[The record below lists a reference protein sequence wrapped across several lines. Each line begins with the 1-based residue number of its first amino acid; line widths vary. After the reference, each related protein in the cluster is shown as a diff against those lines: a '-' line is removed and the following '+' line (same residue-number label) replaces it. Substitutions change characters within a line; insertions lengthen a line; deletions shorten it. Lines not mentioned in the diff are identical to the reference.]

1 MANGRR
7 HDFPLNMVKPQVK
20 RTGRRRP
27 MRRPLLRGVNHATAA
42 LVSIIMMLPI
52 YLVVVNSLKDSV
64 QARAMGVELPKGLH
78 LDNYLTV
85 IDEGKLGQ
93 AFTNSVLY
101 TGLATILCILCATAA
116 AFVLARNRTRLN
128 RFWYFFLVMGI
139 AIPLNYVTMTKV
151 MQITHLVNS
160 QLGMI
165 LLYAAF
171 KLPFAVFVIYAFV
184 HTVPR
189 EIDEA
194 AVIDGCSP
202 RQLFWSVMVPLL
214 RPAWIT
220 VGILTFLDLWS
231 EFVMPLYFLSSSS
244 KWPMTLAV
252 YNFFGIYEANWNL
265 VSADVVLTILP
276 VVMVFLIGQRYV
288 MSGITTGAVKG

>member
-1 MANGRR
+1 
-7 HDFPLNMVKPQVK
+7 
-20 RTGRRRP
+20 
-27 MRRPLLRGVNHATAA
+27 MRRGVNHLIA
-42 LVSIIMMLPI
+42 LGVSLVMLVPV
-52 YLVVVNSLKDSV
+52 YLVLVNSFKDSV
-64 QARAMGVELPKGLH
+64 QSRSMGVELPAGWH

-93 AFTNSVLY
+93 AFANSVIY
-101 TGLATILCILCATAA
+101 TVFATVLCVLCATAA
-116 AFVLARNRTRLN
+116 AFVLSRNRTKWN
-128 RFWYFFLVMGI
+128 RFWYFFLVIGI

-151 MQITHLVNS
+151 MQVTHLVNT

-171 KLPFAVFVIYAFV
+171 KIPFAVFVIYAFV

-189 EIDEA
+189 ELDEA
-194 AVIDGCSP
+194 AIIDGCSP
-202 RQLFWSVMVPLL
+202 RQLFWSIMMPLL
-214 RPAWIT
+214 RPAWLT

-231 EFVMPLYFLSSSS
+231 EFIMPLYFLSNSG

-276 VVMVFLIGQRYV
+276 VVVVFVFSQRYI

>member
-20 RTGRRRP
+20 RTGQRRP
-27 MRRPLLRGVNHATAA
+27 MRRPLLRGVNHTTAA
-42 LVSIIMMLPI
+42 LVSIIMILPI

-252 YNFFGIYEANWNL
+252 YNFFGIYESNWNL

>member
-1 MANGRR
+1 MTSAPRRGVPPIVKKQPGRR
-7 HDFPLNMVKPQVK
+7 VG
-20 RTGRRRP
+20 TRRRI
-27 MRRPLLRGVNHATAA
+27 RRPLLRGVNHATAA
-42 LVSIIMMLPI
+42 LVSIVMVLPI
-52 YLVVVNSLKDSV
+52 YLVVVNSLKDSP
-64 QARAMGVELPKGLH
+64 QAKSMGPALPSGLH

-93 AFTNSVLY
+93 AFRNSVVY
-101 TGLATILCILCATAA
+101 TGFATVLCVLCATAA
-116 AFVLARNRTRLN
+116 AFVLARNRTKLN
-128 RFWYFFLVMGI
+128 RFWYFFMVMGI

-151 MQITHLVNS
+151 MQFTHLVNS

-171 KLPFAVFVIYAFV
+171 KLPFAVFVVFAFV

-202 RQLFWSVMVPLL
+202 RRLFWSVMMPLL

-252 YNFFGIYEANWNL
+252 YNFFGIYESNWNL
-265 VSADVVLTILP
+265 VSADVVLTIVP
-276 VVMVFLIGQRYV
+276 VILVFLIGQRYV